1 MRQRIY
7 QIIEKS
13 EGNDVFSS
21 LYDYMMILLIL
32 LSLIPLSFKEET
44 LLFTAI
50 EKITVVI
57 FIVDYIMRWMTA
69 DYKFGEKSAVSFLR
83 YPFSGM
89 AIIDLLSI
97 LPSVTLLNNGFKILR
112 VFRMIRALRVLRVFK
127 AIRYSKSFEIIYGV
141 LKSSKESLIAVCTL
155 AVAYILISALVVF
168 NVEPDSFD
176 TFFDAIYWATVSL
189 TTVGYGDIYPVSA
202 LGRIVTMVSSVFGI
216 AIVALPAGIITAGYM
231 SEIQK
236 KKTKEK

>member
-32 LSLIPLSFKEET
+32 LSLIPLSFKEGT

-50 EKITVVI
+50 EKMTVVI

-89 AIIDLLSI
+89 AIEDENVACRATFSI
-97 LPSVTLLNNGFKILR
+97 YRGCILFINPKR
-112 VFRMIRALRVLRVFK
+112 KKNRGC
-127 AIRYSKSFEIIYGV
+127 IICW
-141 LKSSKESLIAVCTL
+141 E
-155 AVAYILISALVVF
+155 
-168 NVEPDSFD
+168 
-176 TFFDAIYWATVSL
+176 
-189 TTVGYGDIYPVSA
+189 
-202 LGRIVTMVSSVFGI
+202 
-216 AIVALPAGIITAGYM
+216 
-231 SEIQK
+231 Q
-236 KKTKEK
+236 